1 MNTGVAVVRASCK
14 PIERRLFLLFFAVFL
29 GFAALVAATD
39 STDSDARNLRIPGL
53 PGEVRNA
60 LLALVAVTVVLPAI
74 GCIAYG
80 GQRNAVRAVAAW
92 ARVAGGHR
100 PTCLEPVGSPATGGP
115 VVVAAAARNRDHPA
129 AFPRLA
135 RARTDSSFA
144 DGRENRLEPT
154 DVACQCRAWLIV
166 GWTRAVRRARA
177 RTVAARLGLSC
188 GQHRRAWAQGAG
200 ALPAHAA
207 RRRVFANARTPKTG
221 VDVRVGGGTVVHLV
235 LCRPQPQRTR

>member
-80 GQRNAVRAVAAW
+80 GQPSIMFAVLLLAAGSGMLF
-92 ARVAGGHR
+92 ALLPRGLAS
-100 PTCLEPVGSPATGGP
+100 LVGIGP
-115 VVVAAAARNRDHPA
+115 
-129 AFPRLA
+129 LA
-135 RARTDSSFA
+135 
-144 DGRENRLEPT
+144 
-154 DVACQCRAWLIV
+154 
-166 GWTRAVRRARA
+166 
-177 RTVAARLGLSC
+177 
-188 GQHRRAWAQGAG
+188 
-200 ALPAHAA
+200 
-207 RRRVFANARTPKTG
+207 
-221 VDVRVGGGTVVHLV
+221 
-235 LCRPQPQRTR
+235 